1 MRWVLAI
8 VPIAIGCGGYT
19 IPQETVNA
27 PRVAI
32 ASAEGSG
39 AERTPT
45 AARRLELARG
55 ELATANKLAKQGK
68 TRRADLVY
76 QRAEADA
83 RVAQAVA
90 LDSTVS
96 AQARA
101 IDEQISA
108 LRGALPESP

>member
-1 MRWVLAI
+1 MEYNRI
-8 VPIAIGCGGYT
+8 V
-19 IPQETVNA
+19 QTV
-27 PRVAI
+27 V
-32 ASAEGSG
+32 E
-39 AERTPT
+39 TPT
-45 AARRLELARG
+45 Y
-55 ELATANKLAKQGK
+55 LATANKLAKQGK